1 MTKKRLRNYI
11 VNTGNASL
19 AIRFVASLDGI
30 ITVLSGMSNI
40 AQMEYNLSY
49 MKASDCISCKQ
60 CERACLQ
67 INRPDEAII
76 KKWLDK
82 VL

>member
-11 VNTGNASL
+11 VNTGNASW

-49 MKASDCISCKQ
+49 MKGF
-60 CERACLQ
+60 
-67 INRPDEAII
+67 
-76 KKWLDK
+76 
-82 VL
+82 